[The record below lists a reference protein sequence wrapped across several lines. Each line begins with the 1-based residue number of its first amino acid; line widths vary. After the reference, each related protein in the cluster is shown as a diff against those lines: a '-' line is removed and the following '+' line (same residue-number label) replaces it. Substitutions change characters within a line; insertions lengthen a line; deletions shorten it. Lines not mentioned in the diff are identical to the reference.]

1 MMTRS
6 PALDPA
12 FLARQRERLLV
23 LRMGL
28 TRALEDDA
36 QEAMQGLSADQ
47 DHANE
52 LEDQAQN
59 LTVAENDRILS
70 TQLGQQRIV
79 IDRALA
85 KLEDGTYGFSD
96 VSGLAIPIARLQ
108 ALPQAVTTVSEELA
122 PKGGPAS

>member
-36 QEAMQGLSADQ
+36 QEAMQVLSADQ